1 MGSQGY
7 DNISVMNDKCIGDTL
22 QLDDNVYRITNVE
35 TGYLEDEEE
44 EWPYSVVCYIATT
57 ANEDKVISWFG
68 KAGFPSEINIIDINK
83 NPIKYLPPVKQGNT
97 VISS

>member
-44 EWPYSVVCYIATT
+44 ENV
-57 ANEDKVISWFG
+57 
-68 KAGFPSEINIIDINK
+68 IDINK